1 VVLPLRAERDARKPA
16 SPISYTASSVFRQRR
31 RRVSG
36 SLVVLAERRAKNAAR
51 QRERCENDDDR
62 GSNCTNAPGLDRRG
76 ARRLSRTLRAA
87 RARPRTP
94 LVKPLSQPERE
105 RRRHARPRGSPPEL
119 AINLAENWQ
128 VRWWCEH
135 FGVTH
140 RELFEAIAAVG
151 VSAEAVRRHLRR

>member
-1 VVLPLRAERDARKPA
+1 MRESPHRRFPTRHRAFFGSAVGGFPA
-16 SPISYTASSVFRQRR
+16 VSSCSPNAAQ
-31 RRVSG
+31 
-36 SLVVLAERRAKNAAR
+36 KNAAR

-94 LVKPLSQPERE
+94 LVKPLSHPERE